1 MINYNPIE
9 LGLLSCQLYVH
20 LALNYLSPFS
30 LRTRQSSRE
39 EKSLKSFLD
48 MPVEKWVESSFEV
61 SCPIGPALSRVS
73 SVYTLLKGQ
82 LHNRTSE
89 SLNGKLCQILQFFPK
104 PRRFLNDTKIALGE
118 HVSLILTCEK
128 LLSL

>member
-1 MINYNPIE
+1 MISYNPIE
-9 LGLLSCQLYVH
+9 LSPLNYQLYVH

-61 SCPIGPALSRVS
+61 SCPIGPALSTVS

-82 LHNRTSE
+82 LHDRTSE
-89 SLNGKLCQILQFFPK
+89 WQAVSDTSIFF
-104 PRRFLNDTKIALGE
+104 
-118 HVSLILTCEK
+118 
-128 LLSL
+128 LSPADF

>member
-9 LGLLSCQLYVH
+9 LSPLSCQLYVH

-73 SVYTLLKGQ
+73 FVYTLLKGQ

-89 SLNGKLCQILQFFPK
+89 SLNGKPCQILQFFPK
-104 PRRFLNDTKIALGE
+104 PRRFLNNTKIALGE
-118 HVSLILTCEK
+118 HVFLILTCEK